1 MTGHLITSIVG
12 ILFADVKEKVINIK
26 IKKQSTGVFVLRLLF
41 DLYVRT
47 DQLLQKLV
55 KITYGS

>member
-1 MTGHLITSIVG
+1 MTGHLITSIIG

-26 IKKQSTGVFVLRLLF
+26 IKKQSTGVFVLHLF
-41 DLYVRT
+41 DLVVRT